1 MPKLPID
8 GPIAKGDDFFGR
20 SRELRRLWSLL
31 DSGHVLLLAPRRVGK
46 SSILARMAVDATEH
60 DFATFQQ
67 SVAGC
72 QDELTLVRDLYRAVL
87 EVDGTIIQKLGNKPW
102 ATNFARF
109 LPKAATL
116 GPVAFTFDEAAAAP
130 WRDLGEALI
139 RVLSEHQDKK
149 YLFLIDELP
158 LFVLNLLQQDPA
170 RARAFL
176 EWFRGVR
183 QRLDNV
189 RWLLAGSVGLDS
201 ITRAAGLTSTI
212 NDLQAMHLGE
222 FSPQDADGF
231 ITQATERA
239 GFELDPPTRAYL
251 LGRVGWPIPFFLA
264 HFIRELD
271 DIRRDGG
278 ELDTHSVD
286 TAFGRLVSVEQR
298 VIYAHW
304 EERLAQQF
312 IQAHADLAH
321 DLLDTIAVDPLG
333 PTEEALFVT
342 MVDEKQVAACRM
354 VMNDLLSDGYIV
366 CAEDG
371 RWKFR
376 SPMLH
381 AYWKKFA
388 RRGNRV

>member
-1 MPKLPID
+1 MPKLPIA

-149 YLFLIDELP
+149 YLFLIA
-158 LFVLNLLQQDPA
+158 VL
-170 RARAFL
+170 
-176 EWFRGVR
+176 
-183 QRLDNV
+183 
-189 RWLLAGSVGLDS
+189 
-201 ITRAAGLTSTI
+201 ST
-212 NDLQAMHLGE
+212 
-222 FSPQDADGF
+222 P
-231 ITQATERA
+231 
-239 GFELDPPTRAYL
+239 
-251 LGRVGWPIPFFLA
+251 
-264 HFIRELD
+264 
-271 DIRRDGG
+271 
-278 ELDTHSVD
+278 
-286 TAFGRLVSVEQR
+286 
-298 VIYAHW
+298 
-304 EERLAQQF
+304 
-312 IQAHADLAH
+312 
-321 DLLDTIAVDPLG
+321 
-333 PTEEALFVT
+333 
-342 MVDEKQVAACRM
+342 
-354 VMNDLLSDGYIV
+354 
-366 CAEDG
+366 
-371 RWKFR
+371 R
-376 SPMLH
+376 SPVLVV
-381 AYWKKFA
+381 
-388 RRGNRV
+388 RR